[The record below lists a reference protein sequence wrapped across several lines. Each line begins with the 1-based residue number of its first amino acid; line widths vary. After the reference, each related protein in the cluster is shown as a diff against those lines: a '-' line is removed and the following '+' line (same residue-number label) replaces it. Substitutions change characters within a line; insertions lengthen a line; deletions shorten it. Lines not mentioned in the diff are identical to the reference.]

1 MNIDKNIRVI
11 LIGAPGTG
19 KGTQSNLLAK
29 KYKIPK
35 ISVGELLRK
44 LAVNNNISNNI
55 NLGDLISDNIV
66 CNVVKMRLCKDD
78 CNNGFILDGF
88 PRSINQAQY
97 LTINN
102 IRINFVFNIKLSY
115 KIIIKRLLGRRI
127 HESSGRIYH
136 IKYNPP
142 IVGGLD
148 NITQEQLVSRKDDNI
163 SIINHRLKI
172 HNKQISNIINYYK
185 QEVKLGNI
193 TSYTEIDGAKS
204 IDLILEEIINKI
216 NYFSFK

>member
-1 MNIDKNIRVI
+1 MNINRNIRI
-11 LIGAPGTG
+11 IFIGAPGTG
-19 KGTQSNLLAK
+19 KGTQSDLLAK

-44 LAVNNNISNNI
+44 LVNNNISDNI
-55 NLGDLISDNIV
+55 NLGDLISDSVV
-66 CNVVKMRLCKDD
+66 CNIVKMRLCKND
-78 CNNGFILDGF
+78 CDNGFILDGF

-102 IRINFVFNIKLSY
+102 IKINFVFNIKLPY

-127 HESSGRIYH
+127 HKLSGRIYH

-142 IVGGLD
+142 IVNNLD
-148 NITQEQLVSRKDDNI
+148 NITGEQLISRKDDNI
-163 SIINHRLKI
+163 NIIKHRLKI
-172 HNKQISNIINYYK
+172 HNKQIINIVNYYK

-193 TSYTEIDGAKS
+193 NSYIEIDGDKP
-204 IDLILEEIINKI
+204 INLILTEIINKI
-216 NYFSFK
+216 NYFI